1 MGGDKG
7 MPTVNHAWRRGFIA
21 EEVRDV
27 NFPLVNSI
35 LFFFSLGPHLRQMEV
50 PRLGFELELQL
61 LVCCIATAKLDPRSI
76 CDLTP
81 QLAARSLTH

>member
-35 LFFFSLGPHLRQMEV
+35 LFFSL
-50 PRLGFELELQL
+50 
-61 LVCCIATAKLDPRSI
+61 
-76 CDLTP
+76 
-81 QLAARSLTH
+81 